1 MMKGGTAMTTVRSME
16 GDGLKERHILVA
28 VDGSEN
34 SRRAVSFVADFF
46 GGYPGFRV
54 TLLHIV
60 LEPAAGHFA
69 SEAERRAW
77 VAEREVQAHDTLAG
91 YCHLLAEGGVPDGQ
105 VDVLIEVTQA
115 PSIADAILGAQEWL
129 QGCTIVVG
137 RRGLSKREEFLLGS
151 TSNKILHGAKGC
163 AVMVIE

>member
-1 MMKGGTAMTTVRSME
+1 MTTLRSTTE
-16 GDGLKERHILVA
+16 GDGLKERHLLVA

-34 SRRAVSFVADFF
+34 SRRAVSFVSDFF
-46 GGYPGFRV
+46 GGYTGFRV

-60 LEPAAGHFA
+60 LQPAEGHFA
-69 SEAERRAW
+69 SEAERGAW
-77 VAEREVQAHDTLAG
+77 VAEREARAHDILAG
-91 YCHLLAEGGVPDGQ
+91 YCRLLAEGGVPEGQ
-105 VDVLIEVTQA
+105 IDVLVEVVQA
-115 PSIADAILGAQEWL
+115 PSIADAILGVQEWL

-137 RRGLSKREEFLLGS
+137 RRGLSRKEEFLLGS

>member
-1 MMKGGTAMTTVRSME
+1 MTTMRSIT
-16 GDGLKERHILVA
+16 GDGLKERHLLVA

-34 SRRAVSFVADFF
+34 SRRAVSFVSDFF
-46 GGYPGFRV
+46 GGYGGFRV

-60 LEPAAGHFA
+60 LEPAAGHFG
-69 SEAERRAW
+69 SEEERRAW
-77 VAEREVQAHDTLAG
+77 LAEREAEARVILDG
-91 YCHLLAEGGVPDGQ
+91 YRGLLAEGGVPEAQ
-105 VDVLIEVTQA
+105 VDVLIEVAQA
-115 PSIADAILGAQEWL
+115 SSIADAILGVQEWL

-137 RRGLSKREEFLLGS
+137 RRGLSKKEEFLLGS

>member
-1 MMKGGTAMTTVRSME
+1 MTMLRSIT
-16 GDGLKERHILVA
+16 GDGLKERHLLVA

-46 GGYPGFRV
+46 GGYPVFRV
-54 TLLHIV
+54 TLLHII
-60 LEPAAGHFA
+60 LEPAAGHFGD
-69 SEAERRAW
+69 EAERHQW
-77 VAEREVQAHDTLAG
+77 VAEREAQAHATLAG
-91 YCHLLAEGGVPDGQ
+91 YCRLLSEGGVPEGQ
-105 VDVLIEVTQA
+105 IDVLVEAVQA
-115 PSIADAILGAQEWL
+115 PSIADAILGVQEWL

>member
-1 MMKGGTAMTTVRSME
+1 MTTLRSTE
-16 GDGLKERHILVA
+16 GDGLKERHLLVA

-54 TLLHIV
+54 TLLHII
-60 LEPAAGHFA
+60 LEPAAGHFG
-69 SEAERRAW
+69 SEAEHRAW
-77 VAEREVQAHDTLAG
+77 VEEREQQARDALDS
-91 YCHLLAEGGVPDGQ
+91 YCRLLAEGGVPEGQ
-105 VDVLIEVTQA
+105 VDVLIEAVQA
-115 PSIADAILGAQEWL
+115 SSIADAILGVQEWL